1 MISRKS
7 SLLKKAFLST
17 PIIGISFFVLCSNT
31 TAMPDMPKDKSLNN
45 DHLNHIIS
53 NAKEIDARNL
63 HSEPLQNIKKETET
77 SKQTYAHYINLSH
90 TKPGSSY
97 NKEGSSFI
105 YRLE

>member
-7 SLLKKAFLST
+7 SLLKKALLST
-17 PIIGISFFVLCSNT
+17 PIIGIGFFVLCSNT
-31 TAMPDMPKDKSLNN
+31 TAMPDMPKDKSLGNN
-45 DHLNHIIS
+45 HFTHIIS
-53 NAKEIDARNL
+53 NTEVTDAQHSHKNNLQDINKEAEVN
-63 HSEPLQNIKKETET
+63 KE
-77 SKQTYAHYINLSH
+77 TYAHYINLSH